1 MNKFIVFFFI
11 VIFIISTTL
20 VCIFKPKTH
29 KPIVFENRIFKL
41 SMMTNSAEAETSATK
56 IITVDLNN
64 SEKAEK
70 IQNVEKIDKKY
81 SQKTQNVSKT
91 IAQKPSVATK
101 TTNSVKLSKSTVSQK
116 SENKSLKNK
125 NNVEPS
131 KTNQTVKKEQ
141 NTTVEKPK
149 KEEVQQK
156 QPEQK
161 TEKVLT
167 EEEEIIAWNKWR
179 SDLQNKLMKDSK
191 ISAPIGTSFMFS
203 FTVDKYGNVSNLKT
217 WSNNSSYTPLAVRVL
232 KPILLGYQKTAVL
245 EFPTGSKR
253 IITNAEGGFTMAYS
267 SRYASPSDYNDYERV
282 QK

>member
-1 MNKFIVFFFI
+1 MNKFIVIFFI

-56 IITVDLNN
+56 IIAVDLNN
-64 SEKAEK
+64 SEKTEK
-70 IQNVEKIDKKY
+70 IQNVEKIDKKE
-81 SQKTQNVSKT
+81 KTQNASKT
-91 IAQKPSVATK
+91 VAQKPSVTTK
-101 TTNSVKLSKSTVSQK
+101 TTNSVKQSKPTVSQK

-131 KTNQTVKKEQ
+131 KPNQTVKKEH

-156 QPEQK
+156 QPEPK

-217 WSNNSSYTPLAVRVL
+217 WSNNPSYTPLAVRVL

-253 IITNAEGGFTMAYS
+253 IITNAEGGFTMAHS

>member
-11 VIFIISTTL
+11 LIFIISTTL

-29 KPIVFENRIFKL
+29 KPIVFENRNFKL

-64 SEKAEK
+64 SEKSEK
-70 IQNVEKIDKKY
+70 IQNIEKVDKKDI
-81 SQKTQNVSKT
+81 QKTQNISKT
-91 IAQKPSVATK
+91 ATQKSSAATK
-101 TTNSVKLSKSTVSQK
+101 TTNSVKQSKPSAFQK
-116 SENKSLKNK
+116 YENKSLKNK

-131 KTNQTVKKEQ
+131 KQTQEVKKEQ
-141 NTTVEKPK
+141 HTAVEKPK
-149 KEEVQQK
+149 KEEVHHK

-161 TEKVLT
+161 TEKSLT

-217 WSNNSSYTPLAVRVL
+217 WSNNPSYTPLAVRVL
-232 KPILLGYQKTAVL
+232 KPILLGYQKTAIL
-245 EFPTGSKR
+245 NFPTGSKR
-253 IITNAEGGFTMAYS
+253 IITNAEGGFTMAHS

-282 QK
+282 KK